1 MPGSMR
7 DVVEAIVR
15 DEADHVKANSKKAT
29 AF

>member
-7 DVVEAIVR
+7 DVVEAIVK